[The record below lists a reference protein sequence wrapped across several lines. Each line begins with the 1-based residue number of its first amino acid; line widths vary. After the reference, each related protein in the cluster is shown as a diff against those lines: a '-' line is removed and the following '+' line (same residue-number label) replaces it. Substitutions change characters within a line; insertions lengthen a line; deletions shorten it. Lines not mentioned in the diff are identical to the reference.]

1 MRAAPSAIRR
11 VILVVLDGLRPD
23 AIDAF
28 GLEHLQRLM
37 ARGAWT
43 RTATTVSPSVTA
55 AAMGSL
61 VSGAPPAVH
70 GLRSDRFHLPIPT
83 GRVDPLPRVLADH
96 GLPSSAFVREL
107 PLLFRPLGGR
117 IARMAGVGDARFAGT
132 DAPSI
137 LLGARGTLRARRP
150 GLVLLHWPDTDRA
163 GHAHGWMSREYGEAA
178 RRMDASLGL
187 LVALA
192 ELWSDPSTL
201 LVAMADHGGGGAV
214 PDDHDSAHPLDRT
227 IPICLAGAAVR
238 TGELAPHASL
248 LDVPATVCWA
258 LGVPIPG
265 SYAGRVLLEAF
276 GHPATAAA

>member
-1 MRAAPSAIRR
+1 MRAAPHRIRR

-23 AIDAF
+23 AIDTF

-37 ARGAWT
+37 ATGAWT
-43 RTATTVSPSVTA
+43 RSASTVSPSVTA

-61 VSGAPPAVH
+61 VSGASPAVH
-70 GLRSDRFHLPIPT
+70 GLRSDRFHLPVPT

-96 GLPSSAFVREL
+96 GMGTSAFVREL

-117 IARMAGVGDARFAGT
+117 IARLAGVGDARFAGT

-150 GLVLLHWPDTDRA
+150 GLVLLHWPDADRA

-178 RRMDASLGL
+178 RRLDATLGL

-192 ELWSDPSTL
+192 DLCNEPSTL
-201 LVAMADHGGGGAV
+201 LVALADHGGGGAK

-227 IPICLAGAAVR
+227 IPICFAGAAVR
-238 TGELAPHASL
+238 PGELAAHATL
-248 LDVPATVCWA
+248 LDVPATICWA
-258 LGVPIPG
+258 LGVPVPA
-265 SYAGRVLLEAF
+265 SYPGRVLLEAF